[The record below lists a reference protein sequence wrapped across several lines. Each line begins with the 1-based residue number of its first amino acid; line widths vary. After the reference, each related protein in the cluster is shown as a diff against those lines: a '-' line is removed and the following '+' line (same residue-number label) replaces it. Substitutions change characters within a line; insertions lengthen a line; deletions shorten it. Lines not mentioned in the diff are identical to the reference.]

1 MWIAAKIPVGFVM
14 LVIFL
19 AVVGAR
25 KILSDINPE
34 KSNYRTELTL
44 FGKVALGFLFG
55 ISILFALALVILLIV
70 VIQQGVR

>member
-1 MWIAAKIPVGFVM
+1 MWLAAKIPVGFVM

-25 KILSDINPE
+25 KILSDITPE
-34 KSNYRTELTL
+34 ESNYRTEWTI